1 MRKSIRRGSL
11 GWPLVKVA
19 GFWCVFAQG
28 ALILAYTVHISAVPF
43 VYFATFAFGLQ
54 SVFVLLGTLFADGF
68 SWRLFFGAGVCFA
81 IGAGIFSALP
91 PVDVDY
97 EAGPGWLFQS
107 ITGLGGDRNR
117 TAVSTQLVQ
126 PADYFS
132 QESFDKARR
141 QLRSISPPAAKKK
154 SAQAALYA
162 GQSHLNE
169 VQIEKH
175 VRAGEKAPIEIIASE
190 QTEHGVRVT
199 LRNNLKKP
207 IKNIRYRV
215 SYFKAADSSPH
226 IQPDK
231 ESLILIEIPAHET
244 WILELSDKNVVKGLV
259 YGSFTVVSWEVGGIK
274 EREEKQ
280 DGH

>member
-1 MRKSIRRGSL
+1 M
-11 GWPLVKVA
+11 
-19 GFWCVFAQG
+19 FAQG
-28 ALILAYTVHISAVPF
+28 ALILAYAVHISAVPF

-68 SWRLFFGAGVCFA
+68 SWRLFFGVGVCFA
-81 IGAGIFSALP
+81 IGTGIFSALP
-91 PVDVDY
+91 SVDVDY

-126 PADYFS
+126 PANYFS

-231 ESLILIEIPAHET
+231 ESLILIEIPDRKSTRLNSSH
-244 WILELSDKNVVKGLV
+244 SDR
-259 YGSFTVVSWEVGGIK
+259 SRMPSSA
-274 EREEKQ
+274 
-280 DGH
+280 